1 MGAVRLSED
10 ILTIAII
17 IAVATIIVNIILF
30 IAIVCTANNTEKA
43 YKELKETNK
52 RLEKINKNL
61 LDTNMILIKKF
72 SQGNN
77 YSNNDNNNNS
87 Q

>member
-1 MGAVRLSED
+1 MGAVQLSED